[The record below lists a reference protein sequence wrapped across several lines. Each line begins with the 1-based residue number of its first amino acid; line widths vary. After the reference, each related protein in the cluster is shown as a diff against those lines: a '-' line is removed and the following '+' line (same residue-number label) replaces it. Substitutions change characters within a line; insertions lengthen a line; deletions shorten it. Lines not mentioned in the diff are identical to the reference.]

1 MGKIKKGEI
10 EKGRAC
16 ACARIQVTSNVT
28 FTVGKC
34 STVARQRCINF
45 LATRKYTNLQTA
57 SLLKKSYEYR
67 SFLDE
72 KDPTN
77 LASKSQV
84 SFVSHNFKILREIG
98 IITFPTISKLTQN
111 LTNSSFLHFFQ
122 NFQNPVPRKF
132 EKESHHH
139 RFLFLNLPI
148 RKKIASSWLEYPYI
162 SVHQIKGEAGP
173 GIEAY
178 YVRYKRGGSDPVA
191 GLGRWR
197 EIRKM
202 GGQPPLVTAEVV
214 IIQ

>member
-16 ACARIQVTSNVT
+16 ACAHIQVTSNVT

-34 STVARQRCINF
+34 STVARQRRINF

-122 NFQNPVPRKF
+122 NSPESIQCQGKRESSPPIPFPEFANK
-132 EKESHHH
+132 EKNSVFVA
-139 RFLFLNLPI
+139 R
-148 RKKIASSWLEYPYI
+148 I
-162 SVHQIKGEAGP
+162 SVYKCASDKG
-173 GIEAY
+173 
-178 YVRYKRGGSDPVA
+178 RGWSRNRS
-191 GLGRWR
+191 LLC
-197 EIRKM
+197 
-202 GGQPPLVTAEVV
+202 PL
-214 IIQ
+214 